1 MYYLAGP
8 MSGIP
13 HFNYPA
19 FIEAADK
26 LRSRG
31 YEIHNPAESRLGLGY
46 DRLTYLQE
54 DFEFIISDECEGVF
68 ILEGWSFS
76 EGARGEVH
84 LALTLQKPVIK
95 YWNMEPMESSVLLFL
110 EPQSPYKDIPM
121 PLQVAINGKMRSG
134 KDTVANKLQYWT
146 QVPIDRFARPLKEGC
161 EYFGCGDGEV
171 VKDRVALQ
179 DIGQYFT
186 ARNPRWWVNLL
197 DERHPNREQTGLII
211 PDLRSPEEFAWCKE
225 QGILTVRLEVD
236 EDTQVSRG
244 AERERLQHVT
254 ETGLD
259 DILDEFDYVFPQ
271 NSSTDFIVST
281 LIAETGS
288 LYNLQNKALVEPE
301 RTVTVG

>member
-8 MSGIP
+8 MSGLP

-54 DFEFIISDECEGVF
+54 DFAFIISDECEGVF
-68 ILEGWSFS
+68 VLEGWSFS
-76 EGARGEVH
+76 AGARGEVH
-84 LALTLQKPVIK
+84 LAMTLQKPVIK
-95 YWNMEPMESSVLLFL
+95 YWSMEPLESAVLLMQN
-110 EPQSPYKDIPM
+110 EGTYDHTAM

-134 KDTVANKLQYWT
+134 KDTVATKLQYWT

-161 EYFGCGDGEV
+161 EHFGCGDGEI

-186 ARNPRWWVNLL
+186 ARHPRWWVNLL
-197 DERHPNREQTGLII
+197 DERHPNRDKTGIII
-211 PDLRSPEEFAWCKE
+211 PDLRSPEEFKWCKE
-225 QGILTVRLEVD
+225 NGIITVRLEVD
-236 EDTQVSRG
+236 EGTQVERG

-259 DILDEFDYVFPQ
+259 GMLDEFDYVFPQ
-271 NSSTDFIVST
+271 GTDTDFIVST

-288 LYNLQNKALVEPE
+288 FENLRDKALIEPE
-301 RTVTVG
+301 RTPTVV